1 VKENR
6 STMLLKVHL
15 EPEVMSRNSLDFT
28 ASAMALS
35 AFLVKKD
42 GCGLR
47 DERGNRIV
55 DFALCK
61 TISIF
66 SILKIFSSKIT

>member
-1 VKENR
+1 LVC
-6 STMLLKVHL
+6 LA
-15 EPEVMSRNSLDFT
+15 SLPAQSDF
-28 ASAMALS
+28 LP

-66 SILKIFSSKIT
+66 SILKLFSAKIT